1 MNNFLSLL
9 GLASRARKIVTGET
23 LIKKIRTNAIYLVII
38 ASDASDNTK
47 KKFID
52 KCTSYN
58 VDYIVTSSREEL
70 SSAIGKNNR
79 VALGI
84 QDAGFAKSLKEKTG
98 GWNYGKTKQKK

>member
-52 KCTSYN
+52 KCTS
-58 VDYIVTSSREEL
+58 
-70 SSAIGKNNR
+70 
-79 VALGI
+79 
-84 QDAGFAKSLKEKTG
+84 
-98 GWNYGKTKQKK
+98 KTKQKK

>member
-58 VDYIVTSSREEL
+58 VDYIVTSSREESGCFRDSGCWICKKFKRKDRRVKL
-70 SSAIGKNNR
+70 WQNKTKKIKKGKN
-79 VALGI
+79 
-84 QDAGFAKSLKEKTG
+84 S
-98 GWNYGKTKQKK
+98 

>member
-38 ASDASDNTK
+38 ASSDNTK

-98 GWNYGKTKQKK
+98 G

>member
-47 KKFID
+47 KKFIA

>member
-58 VDYIVTSSREEL
+58 L
-70 SSAIGKNNR
+70 SLIH
-79 VALGI
+79 I
-84 QDAGFAKSLKEKTG
+84 
-98 GWNYGKTKQKK
+98 

>member
-52 KCTSYN
+52 KILTFIDLCC
-58 VDYIVTSSREEL
+58 I
-70 SSAIGKNNR
+70 I
-79 VALGI
+79 
-84 QDAGFAKSLKEKTG
+84 KT
-98 GWNYGKTKQKK
+98 TDISDTRTIRRR